1 MAENTRL
8 ALGVKVAALC
18 LTAAGLVWGV
28 TQFLVT
34 QRIEARSAYLSY
46 QLKTYQDAAR
56 VAAQLATLPEDD
68 PARAAALA
76 RFWEL
81 YWGELVLVEDPIVE
95 ARMAMFKTGMESGSR
110 HLPAMAYCLSHSLRR
125 SLVDSWNVPEWEFTR
140 DIPAKNCEALVNA
153 K

>member
-1 MAENTRL
+1 MAENPTIAL
-8 ALGVKVAALC
+8 AVKVAAVC

-34 QRIEARSAYLSY
+34 KRIEARQAYLSY

-56 VAAQLATLPEDD
+56 VAAQLATLPKDHA
-68 PARAAALA
+68 ARPAALE

-81 YWGELVLVEDPIVE
+81 YWGELVLVEDPVVE
-95 ARMAMFKTGMESGSR
+95 ARMAMFKRGMDADSSR
-110 HLPAMAYCLSHSLRR
+110 LPEMAYCLAHSLRS
-125 SLVDSWNVPEWEFTR
+125 SLASSWDVPEWEFTR
-140 DIPAKNCEALVNA
+140 DISVGACDELGNA